1 MVETVKKLLPIAVI
15 AAASALGVTGCGTL
29 HATVESPAGARQ
41 AASDHP
47 PIDAAR
53 VTPAFGWVLT
63 ADRLLVTKDGG
74 ADFTDTNVPL
84 PPSQDRAAYFRD
96 ALNGY
101 VAAPAAGMI
110 MTARTSDGGRTWHI
124 GTVRDPSLPGMD
136 YGPLRVTFGDA
147 AHGEIL
153 AQTSTSMMT
162 STATLFATENGGT
175 SWSAHRAPT
184 AGEISM
190 EPSGRTWLA
199 GGAAGD
205 QLHVSSDQG
214 RHWSSVELDL
224 GGDVSSKTVATPHA
238 GVLPVT
244 VVNKA
249 DQTQVALLTTADKGR
264 TWRETRRV
272 PVQGRTGP
280 NVRVPVAATSG
291 GQLVMDTA
299 GGHAYHLNARDVA
312 PAAAPAPDIR
322 PSGLP
327 AGVYTVTFAPDGHS
341 GWALATYGK
350 CAGGK
355 NNCTLYDPLLT
366 TDDGGATWRQLR
378 MWQQRLN

>member
-1 MVETVKKLLPIAVI
+1 MKKLLPIVVI
-15 AAASALGVTGCGTL
+15 AVGSALGVTGCGTV
-29 HATVESPAGARQ
+29 HATSGSPAGAQQ
-41 AASDHP
+41 AAPASS

-63 ADRLLVTKDGG
+63 ADRLLLTKDGG
-74 ADFTDTNVPL
+74 ATFTDAKVPV
-84 PPSQDRAAYFRD
+84 PPGQGRAAYFSD
-96 ALNGY
+96 VLNGY
-101 VAAPAAGMI
+101 VAAPVAGMI

-124 GTVRDPSLPGMD
+124 GTVRDPSAPGMD
-136 YGPLRVTFGDA
+136 YGPLRLTFGDVT
-147 AHGEIL
+147 HGAIL
-153 AQTSTSMMT
+153 AQTSTSMTT
-162 STATLFATENGGT
+162 STATMFATANGGT

-190 EPSGRTWLA
+190 EPGGRTWLA

-205 QLHVSSDQG
+205 QLHVSRDDGS
-214 RHWSSVELDL
+214 HWSSVKLDL
-224 GGDVSSKTVATPHA
+224 GGDVAGKTVATPHD

-249 DQTQVALLTTADKGR
+249 DQTEVAFLTTADQGR

-272 PVQGRTGP
+272 PVQGKTGP
-280 NVRVPVAATSG
+280 NVRVPVATAEG
-291 GQLVMDTA
+291 DQLVMDTV
-299 GGHAYHLNARDVA
+299 GGHAYRLNARGVA
-312 PAAAPAPDIR
+312 PATAAAPDVR

-327 AGVYTVTFAPDGHS
+327 EGVHTVTFAPGGRS

-350 CAGGK
+350 CAEGK
-355 NNCTLYDPLLT
+355 NDCTLYNPLLT
-366 TDDGGATWRQLR
+366 TDDGGVTWRQLR